1 MKIAI
6 IDDLIECINEIRS
19 CINLFFQEHY
29 INELIDINDYSS
41 GEEFLSNFRKDSF
54 DLIFIDQYM
63 NGLSGISTAKKIRQI
78 DELVV
83 LVFITSSRDH
93 AVDSYQVRASGY
105 LLKPFTYIDF
115 KNTLSIIG
123 IKKLKNA
130 RFICIDNE
138 KILLREILWCNI
150 DGHYIQI
157 HTTQRGILRYR
168 LPFKTVSNELQKYS
182 QFLTCYKGCIIN
194 LDHVERIDNVD
205 FILMTG
211 EKVPFSKRYKKKI
224 ETDYHSYLFQKARED
239 NILW

>member
-6 IDDLIECINEIRS
+6 IDDLVECINKVDDCLNR
-19 CINLFFQEHY
+19 FFQEHC
-29 INELIDINDYSS
+29 IDENLTIKEFFS
-41 GEEFLSNFRKDSF
+41 GEEFLTDFKKDSF

-63 NGLSGISTAKKIRQI
+63 NGLSGISTAKNIRQI

-93 AVDSYQVRASGY
+93 AIDSYQVRASGY
-105 LLKPFTYIDF
+105 LLKPFTYDDF

-123 IKKLKNA
+123 MEKLKNA
-130 RFICIDNE
+130 RFINIENE

-150 DGHYIQI
+150 NGHYIQI

-168 LPFKTVSNELQKYS
+168 LPFKTITDKLINYS

-194 LDHVERIDNVD
+194 LDHVDQIDDAD
-205 FILMTG
+205 FILITG
-211 EKVPFSKRYKKKI
+211 EKVAFSKRYKKKI
-224 ETDYHSYLFQKARED
+224 ETDYHSYLFQRARED
-239 NILW
+239 NLL

>member
-6 IDDLIECINEIRS
+6 IDDLVESINEIRS
-19 CINLFFQEHY
+19 CIDRFFQEYY
-29 INELIDINDYSS
+29 INETPDIYDYFS
-41 GEEFLSNFRKDSF
+41 GEEFLANFQKDSF

-63 NGLSGISTAKKIRQI
+63 NGLSGINTAKKIRQV

-115 KNTLSIIG
+115 KNTLLIIG
-123 IKKLKNA
+123 MEKLKNA
-130 RFICIDNE
+130 RFICIENE

-168 LPFKTVSNELQKYS
+168 LPFKTVIDKLQKYS
-182 QFLTCYKGCIIN
+182 QFLVCYKGCLIN
-194 LDHVERIDNVD
+194 LDHVEKIDDVD
-205 FILMTG
+205 FILTTG
-211 EKVPFSKRYKKKI
+211 EKIAFSKRYKKKI
-224 ETDYHSYLFQKARED
+224 ETNYHTYLFQKARED
-239 NILW
+239 NLL

>member
-6 IDDLIECINEIRS
+6 IDDLIECINEIRN
-19 CINLFFQEHY
+19 CLNCFFQEHY
-29 INELIDINDYSS
+29 IYENLTIKEFFS
-41 GEEFLSNFRKDSF
+41 GEEFLTDFKKDSF

-63 NGLSGISTAKKIRQI
+63 NGLSGINTAKNIRQI

-93 AVDSYQVRASGY
+93 AIDSYQVRASGY
-105 LLKPFTYIDF
+105 LLKPFTYVDF

-123 IKKLKNA
+123 MEKLKNA
-130 RFICIDNE
+130 RFIDIENE

-168 LPFKTVSNELQKYS
+168 LPFKTITDKLINYS

-194 LDHVERIDNVD
+194 LDHVDQIDDAD
-205 FILMTG
+205 FILITG
-211 EKVPFSKRYKKKI
+211 EKVAFSKRYKKKI
-224 ETDYHSYLFQKARED
+224 ETDYHSYLFQRARED
-239 NILW
+239 NLL

>member
-6 IDDLIECINEIRS
+6 IDDLVECINEIRS
-19 CINLFFQEHY
+19 CINRFFQEYY
-29 INELIDINDYSS
+29 INEIPDIYDYYS
-41 GEEFLSNFRKDSF
+41 GEEFLTNFQKDSF
-54 DLIFIDQYM
+54 DLIFINQYM
-63 NGLSGISTAKKIRQI
+63 NGLSGINTAKKIRQV

-115 KNTLSIIG
+115 KNTLLIIG
-123 IKKLKNA
+123 MEKLKNA
-130 RFICIDNE
+130 RFICIENE

-168 LPFKTVSNELQKYS
+168 LPFKTVIDKLQKYS
-182 QFLTCYKGCIIN
+182 QFLVCYKGCLIN
-194 LDHVERIDNVD
+194 LDHVEKIDDVD
-205 FILMTG
+205 FILTTG
-211 EKVPFSKRYKKKI
+211 EKIAFSKRYKKKI
-224 ETDYHSYLFQKARED
+224 ETNYHTYLFQKARED
-239 NILW
+239 NLL